1 MDPSMKR
8 TLQCHRANW
17 VWVLLGLKRSMMTH
31 LSTKRIRLIFLK
43 MILIMKLNL
52 LLFVEEIIVQRLFR
66 ISVWLY
72 KLKTLMHLKVMVFHM
87 LLGSANQQLQ
97 WRIRLYIVPNLKTV
111 DVLLKINMLF
121 LRYNKKYN
129 SFGSLMIN

>member
-8 TLQCHRANW
+8 TLQCHQANW

-43 MILIMKLNL
+43 LILLMKLNL

-66 ISVWLY
+66 INIWLY

-87 LLGSANQQLQ
+87 HLGSANQQLQ

>member
-31 LSTKRIRLIFLK
+31 LSTKRIRLIFLI

-66 ISVWLY
+66 INVWLY

-111 DVLLKINMLF
+111 DVLLKINMVF

-129 SFGSLMIN
+129 SFGSLMII